1 MCLGLCA
8 EHCKLLTMIIPCIDL
23 MDGKV
28 VQLVR
33 GREKALEGESPD
45 AMLERFSAF
54 PVIQVI
60 DLDQAIGQGSNLP
73 IVRHI
78 AGQARSWVGGGVRTL
93 ERAEDLVRSGAE
105 RVIVG
110 TAAYHDNGPN
120 SEFLEALAGSIGRE
134 RLIVSLDS
142 MNGRIVVK
150 GWRESTS
157 LTAEEVISR
166 FEPYCGAF
174 LCTYVDKEG
183 TMQGTDLDWYRRLRT
198 ATDHEITA
206 AGGIASIAEIR
217 TLLEMGIHAAL
228 GMAVYTGHLQLG
240 ELATLH
246 RLHTASNPR

>member
-1 MCLGLCA
+1 
-8 EHCKLLTMIIPCIDL
+8 MIIPCIDL

-33 GREKALEGESPD
+33 GREKALEGDSPD

-73 IVRHI
+73 IVRGI
-78 AGQARSWVGGGVRTL
+78 AGRARTWVGGGVRTL
-93 ERAEDLVRSGAE
+93 ERAQDLVRSGAE

-110 TAAYHDNGPN
+110 TAAFCDNGPN
-120 SEFLEALAGSIGRE
+120 SDFLEALARDIGRE
-134 RLIVSLDS
+134 RLIISLDS
-142 MNGRIVVK
+142 MNGRIVIK
-150 GWRESTS
+150 GWRESTA
-157 LTAEEVISR
+157 LAAEEVISR

-183 TMQGTDLDWYRRLRT
+183 TMQGTDLDWYRRLRA

-206 AGGIASIAEIR
+206 AGGIASISEIR
-217 TLLEMGIHAAL
+217 TLVDIGVHAAL
-228 GMAVYTGHLQLG
+228 GMAVYSGHLKLD
-240 ELATLH
+240 ELAELQ
-246 RLHTASNPR
+246 RLSTGTAAG

>member
-1 MCLGLCA
+1 
-8 EHCKLLTMIIPCIDL
+8 MIIPCIDL
-23 MDGKV
+23 MDGRV

-78 AGQARSWVGGGVRTL
+78 AGRARAWVGGGVRTL
-93 ERAEDLVRSGAE
+93 DRAKDLVRSGAE

-110 TAAYHDNGPN
+110 TAAYRGDGPN
-120 SEFLEALAGSIGRE
+120 SDFLEELARVVGRE
-134 RLIVSLDS
+134 RVIISLDS
-142 MNGRIVVK
+142 MNGRIVIR
-150 GWRESTS
+150 GWREATAIS
-157 LTAEEVISR
+157 AEEVISR

-183 TMQGTDLDWYRRLRT
+183 TMQGTDLDWYRRLRA
-198 ATDHEITA
+198 ATEHEITA
-206 AGGIASIAEIR
+206 AGGIASLAEIR
-217 TLLEMGIHAAL
+217 TLLDMGVHAAL
-228 GMAVYTGHLQLG
+228 GMAVYTGHLQLD
-240 ELATLH
+240 ELAELH
-246 RLHTASNPR
+246 RRSSSPAPG

>member
-1 MCLGLCA
+1 
-8 EHCKLLTMIIPCIDL
+8 MIIPCIDL

-45 AMLERFSAF
+45 TMLERFSAF

-73 IVRHI
+73 IVRRI
-78 AGQARSWVGGGVRTL
+78 AGRARTWVGGGVRSL

-110 TAAYHDNGPN
+110 TAAFCDNGPN
-120 SEFLEALAGSIGRE
+120 SDFLEALARSIGPE

-142 MNGRIVVK
+142 MNGRIVIR
-150 GWRESTS
+150 GWRESTA

-183 TMQGTDLDWYRRLRT
+183 TLQGTDLKWYRRLRV

-206 AGGIASIAEIR
+206 AGGIASISEIR
-217 TLLEMGIHAAL
+217 ALVDIGVHAAL
-228 GMAVYTGHLQLG
+228 GMAVYTGHLKLD
-240 ELATLH
+240 ELAELQ
-246 RLHTASNPR
+246 RLSTGSAAR

>member
-1 MCLGLCA
+1 
-8 EHCKLLTMIIPCIDL
+8 MIIPCIDL

-45 AMLERFSAF
+45 TMLQRFSAF

-73 IVRHI
+73 IVRRI
-78 AGQARSWVGGGVRTL
+78 AGRARTWVGGGVRTL

-110 TAAYHDNGPN
+110 TAAFSDNGPN
-120 SEFLEALAGSIGRE
+120 SDFLQALARNIGRE

-142 MNGRIVVK
+142 MNGRIVIR
-150 GWRESTS
+150 GWRESTA

-183 TMQGTDLDWYRRLRT
+183 TMQGTDLDWYRRLRA

-206 AGGIASIAEIR
+206 AGGIASISEIR
-217 TLLEMGIHAAL
+217 TLVDIGVHAAL
-228 GMAVYTGHLQLG
+228 GMAVYTGHLKLD
-240 ELATLH
+240 ELADLQ
-246 RLHTASNPR
+246 RLGTGSADR

>member
-1 MCLGLCA
+1 
-8 EHCKLLTMIIPCIDL
+8 MIIPCIDL

-45 AMLERFSAF
+45 TMLERFSAF

-73 IVRHI
+73 IVRRI
-78 AGQARSWVGGGVRTL
+78 AGRARTWVGGGVRTL

-110 TAAYHDNGPN
+110 TAAICDNGPN
-120 SEFLEALAGSIGRE
+120 SDFLEALARSIGPE

-142 MNGRIVVK
+142 MNGRIVVR
-150 GWRESTS
+150 GWRESTA

-183 TMQGTDLDWYRRLRT
+183 TMQGTDLEWYRRLRA

-206 AGGIASIAEIR
+206 AGGIASISEIR
-217 TLLEMGIHAAL
+217 TLVDIGVHAAL
-228 GMAVYTGHLQLG
+228 GMAVYTGHLKLD
-240 ELATLH
+240 ELAELQ
-246 RLHTASNPR
+246 RLSTGRAAR

>member
-1 MCLGLCA
+1 
-8 EHCKLLTMIIPCIDL
+8 MIIPCIDL

-33 GREKALEGESPD
+33 GREKALEGDSPD

-73 IVRHI
+73 IVRSI
-78 AGQARSWVGGGVRTL
+78 AGRARTWVGGGVRTL

-110 TAAYHDNGPN
+110 TAAFCDNGPN
-120 SEFLEALAGSIGRE
+120 SDFLEALARNIGRE
-134 RLIVSLDS
+134 RLIISLDS
-142 MNGRIVVK
+142 MNGRIVIK
-150 GWRESTS
+150 GWRESTA

-183 TMQGTDLDWYRRLRT
+183 TMQGTDLDWYRRLRA

-206 AGGIASIAEIR
+206 AGGIASISEIR
-217 TLLEMGIHAAL
+217 TLVDIGVHAAL
-228 GMAVYTGHLQLG
+228 GMAVYTGRLKLDELSELQ
-240 ELATLH
+240 
-246 RLHTASNPR
+246 RLSSGSAAG

>member
-1 MCLGLCA
+1 
-8 EHCKLLTMIIPCIDL
+8 MIIPCIDL

-73 IVRHI
+73 IVRRI
-78 AGQARSWVGGGVRTL
+78 AGRARTWVGGGVRTL

-110 TAAYHDNGPN
+110 TAAFSDNGPN
-120 SEFLEALAGSIGRE
+120 SDFLEALAQNIGRE

-142 MNGRIVVK
+142 MNGRIVIR
-150 GWRESTS
+150 GWRESTA

-183 TMQGTDLDWYRRLRT
+183 TMQGTDLDWYRRLRA

-206 AGGIASIAEIR
+206 AGGIASVAEIR
-217 TLLEMGIHAAL
+217 TLVDIGVHAAL
-228 GMAVYTGHLQLG
+228 GMAVYTGHLKLD
-240 ELATLH
+240 ELAELQ
-246 RLHTASNPR
+246 RLSTGSAIR

>member
-1 MCLGLCA
+1 
-8 EHCKLLTMIIPCIDL
+8 MIIPCIDL

-45 AMLERFSAF
+45 TMLKRFSAF

-73 IVRHI
+73 IVRRI
-78 AGQARSWVGGGVRTL
+78 AGKARTWVGGGVRTL

-110 TAAYHDNGPN
+110 TAAFSDNGPN
-120 SEFLEALAGSIGRE
+120 SDLLEALASSIGRE

-142 MNGRIVVK
+142 MNGRIVIR

-157 LTAEEVISR
+157 LAAEEVISR

-183 TMQGTDLDWYRRLRT
+183 TMEGTDLDWYRRLRA

-217 TLLEMGIHAAL
+217 TLVDIGVHAAL
-228 GMAVYTGHLQLG
+228 GMAVYTGYLKLD
-240 ELATLH
+240 ELAELQ
-246 RLHTASNPR
+246 RLSTGSAAR

>member
-1 MCLGLCA
+1 
-8 EHCKLLTMIIPCIDL
+8 MIIPCIDL

-45 AMLERFSAF
+45 TMLKRFSAF

-73 IVRHI
+73 IVRRI
-78 AGQARSWVGGGVRTL
+78 AGQARTWVGGGVRTL

-110 TAAYHDNGPN
+110 TAAFSDNGPN
-120 SEFLEALAGSIGRE
+120 SDLLEALASSIGRE

-142 MNGRIVVK
+142 MNGRIVIR

-157 LTAEEVISR
+157 LAAEEVISR

-183 TMQGTDLDWYRRLRT
+183 TMEGTDLDWYRRLRA

-217 TLLEMGIHAAL
+217 TLVDIGVHAAL
-228 GMAVYTGHLQLG
+228 GMAVYTGYLKLD
-240 ELATLH
+240 ELAELQ
-246 RLHTASNPR
+246 RLSTGSAAR

>member
-1 MCLGLCA
+1 
-8 EHCKLLTMIIPCIDL
+8 MIIPCIDL

-33 GREKALEGESPD
+33 GREKALEGESPEI
-45 AMLERFSAF
+45 MLERFSAF

-60 DLDQAIGQGSNLP
+60 DLDQAIGKGSNLP
-73 IVRHI
+73 IVRRI
-78 AGQARSWVGGGVRTL
+78 AGRARTWIGGGVRTL

-110 TAAYHDNGPN
+110 TAAFSENGPN
-120 SEFLEALAGSIGRE
+120 SDFLEALASSIGRE

-142 MNGRIVVK
+142 MNGRIVIR
-150 GWRESTS
+150 GWRESTA

-166 FEPYCGAF
+166 FEQYCGAF

-183 TMQGTDLDWYRRLRT
+183 TMQGTDLDWYRRLRA

-217 TLLEMGIHAAL
+217 TLVDIGVHAAL
-228 GMAVYTGHLQLG
+228 GMAVYTGHLKLD
-240 ELATLH
+240 ELSELQCLSTGSAA
-246 RLHTASNPR
+246 R

>member
-1 MCLGLCA
+1 
-8 EHCKLLTMIIPCIDL
+8 MIIPCIDL

-28 VQLVR
+28 VQLVQ

-45 AMLERFSAF
+45 KMLERFSAF
-54 PVIQVI
+54 PVVQVI

-78 AGQARSWVGGGVRTL
+78 AGQARTWVGGGVRTL

-110 TAAYHDNGPN
+110 TAAYHNNGPN
-120 SEFLEALAGSIGRE
+120 RDFLEALVRRIGRE

-142 MNGRIVVK
+142 MNGHIVVK
-150 GWRESTS
+150 GWREATN

-183 TMQGTDLDWYRRLRT
+183 TMQGTDMDWYRRLRA
-198 ATDHEITA
+198 ATEHEITA
-206 AGGIASIAEIR
+206 AGGIASLSEIR
-217 TLLEMGIHAAL
+217 ELLEMGVHAAL
-228 GMAVYTGHLQLG
+228 GMAVYTGHLQL
-240 ELATLH
+240 EKLAALQ
-246 RLHTASNPR
+246 RLGTMSNRR

>member
-1 MCLGLCA
+1 
-8 EHCKLLTMIIPCIDL
+8 MIIPCIDL

-45 AMLERFSAF
+45 TMLERFSAF

-73 IVRHI
+73 IVRRI
-78 AGQARSWVGGGVRTL
+78 AGRARTWVGGGVRTL

-110 TAAYHDNGPN
+110 TAALCDNGPN
-120 SEFLEALAGSIGRE
+120 SDFLEALARSIGPE

-142 MNGRIVVK
+142 MNGRIVIR
-150 GWRESTS
+150 GWREATA

-183 TMQGTDLDWYRRLRT
+183 TMQGTDLEWYRRLRA

-206 AGGIASIAEIR
+206 AGGIASISEIR
-217 TLLEMGIHAAL
+217 TLVDIGVHAAL
-228 GMAVYTGHLQLG
+228 GMAVYTGHLKLD
-240 ELATLH
+240 ELAELQ
-246 RLHTASNPR
+246 RLSTGRAAR

>member
-1 MCLGLCA
+1 
-8 EHCKLLTMIIPCIDL
+8 MIIPCIDL

-33 GREKALEGESPD
+33 GREKALEGDSPD

-73 IVRHI
+73 IVRRI
-78 AGQARSWVGGGVRTL
+78 AGQARTWVGGGVRTL
-93 ERAEDLVRSGAE
+93 ERAQDLVRSGAE

-110 TAAYHDNGPN
+110 TAAFCDNGPN
-120 SEFLEALAGSIGRE
+120 SDFLEALARNIGRE
-134 RLIVSLDS
+134 RLIISLDS
-142 MNGRIVVK
+142 MNGRIVIK
-150 GWRESTS
+150 GWRESTA

-183 TMQGTDLDWYRRLRT
+183 TMQGTDLDWYRRLRA

-206 AGGIASIAEIR
+206 AGGIASISEIR
-217 TLLEMGIHAAL
+217 TLVEIGVHAAL
-228 GMAVYTGHLQLG
+228 GMAVYTGHLKLDALA
-240 ELATLH
+240 ELQ
-246 RLHTASNPR
+246 RLSTGSAAG

>member
-1 MCLGLCA
+1 
-8 EHCKLLTMIIPCIDL
+8 MIIPCIDL

-73 IVRHI
+73 IVRSI
-78 AGQARSWVGGGVRTL
+78 AGRARTWVGGGVRTL
-93 ERAEDLVRSGAE
+93 ERAKDLVRSGAE

-110 TAAYHDNGPN
+110 TAAFCDNGPN
-120 SEFLEALAGSIGRE
+120 SDFLEALARNIGRE
-134 RLIVSLDS
+134 RLIISLDS
-142 MNGRIVVK
+142 MNGRIVIK
-150 GWRESTS
+150 GWRESTD
-157 LTAEEVISR
+157 LAAEEVISR

-183 TMQGTDLDWYRRLRT
+183 TMQGTDLDWYRRLRA

-206 AGGIASIAEIR
+206 AGGIASISEIR
-217 TLLEMGIHAAL
+217 TLVDIGVHAAL
-228 GMAVYTGHLQLG
+228 GMAVYTGHLKLD
-240 ELATLH
+240 ELAELQ
-246 RLHTASNPR
+246 RLGTSSAAG

>member
-1 MCLGLCA
+1 
-8 EHCKLLTMIIPCIDL
+8 MIIPCIDL

-45 AMLERFSAF
+45 TMLKRFSAF

-73 IVRHI
+73 IVRRI
-78 AGQARSWVGGGVRTL
+78 AGQARTWVGGGVRTL

-110 TAAYHDNGPN
+110 TAAFSDNGPN
-120 SEFLEALAGSIGRE
+120 SDLLEALASSIGRE

-142 MNGRIVVK
+142 MNGRIVIR

-157 LTAEEVISR
+157 LAAEEVISR

-183 TMQGTDLDWYRRLRT
+183 TMEGTDLDWYRRLRA

-217 TLLEMGIHAAL
+217 TLVDIGVHC
-228 GMAVYTGHLQLG
+228 GPGHGSLYRISQ
-240 ELATLH
+240 A
-246 RLHTASNPR
+246 

>member
-1 MCLGLCA
+1 
-8 EHCKLLTMIIPCIDL
+8 MIIPCIDL

-45 AMLERFSAF
+45 TMLERFSAF

-73 IVRHI
+73 VVRRI
-78 AGQARSWVGGGVRTL
+78 AGRARTWVGGGVRTL

-110 TAAYHDNGPN
+110 TAAFSDNGPN
-120 SEFLEALAGSIGRE
+120 SDFLEALAQNIGRE

-142 MNGRIVVK
+142 MSGRIVIR
-150 GWRESTS
+150 GWRESTA
-157 LTAEEVISR
+157 LRAEEVISR

-183 TMQGTDLDWYRRLRT
+183 TMQGTDLDWYRRLRA

-217 TLLEMGIHAAL
+217 TLVDIGVHAAL
-228 GMAVYTGHLQLG
+228 GMAVYTGHLKLD
-240 ELATLH
+240 ELAELQ
-246 RLHTASNPR
+246 RLSTGSAIR

>member
-1 MCLGLCA
+1 
-8 EHCKLLTMIIPCIDL
+8 MIIPCIDL

-33 GREKALEGESPD
+33 GRDKALEGESPD
-45 AMLERFSAF
+45 TMLERFSAF

-73 IVRHI
+73 IVRRI
-78 AGQARSWVGGGVRTL
+78 AGRARTWVGGGVRTL

-110 TAAYHDNGPN
+110 TAAFCDNGPN
-120 SEFLEALAGSIGRE
+120 SDFLGALARSIGPE

-142 MNGRIVVK
+142 MHGRIVIR
-150 GWRESTS
+150 GWRESTA
-157 LTAEEVISR
+157 LTAEEVVSL

-183 TMQGTDLDWYRRLRT
+183 TMQGTDLEWYRRLRA

-206 AGGIASIAEIR
+206 AGGIASISEIR
-217 TLLEMGIHAAL
+217 ALVDIGVHAAL
-228 GMAVYTGHLQLG
+228 GMAVYTGHLKLD
-240 ELATLH
+240 ELAELQ
-246 RLHTASNPR
+246 RLSTGSAAR

>member
-1 MCLGLCA
+1 
-8 EHCKLLTMIIPCIDL
+8 MIIPCIDL

-73 IVRHI
+73 IVRRI
-78 AGQARSWVGGGVRTL
+78 AGRARTWVGGGVRTL

-110 TAAYHDNGPN
+110 TAAFSDNGPN
-120 SEFLEALAGSIGRE
+120 SDFLKALARNIGRE
-134 RLIVSLDS
+134 RLIISLDS
-142 MNGRIVVK
+142 MNGRIVIK
-150 GWRESTS
+150 GWRESTA
-157 LTAEEVISR
+157 LAAEEVICR

-183 TMQGTDLDWYRRLRT
+183 TMQGTDLDWYRRLRA

-206 AGGIASIAEIR
+206 AGGIASISEIR
-217 TLLEMGIHAAL
+217 TLVDIGVHAAL
-228 GMAVYTGHLQLG
+228 GMAVYTGHLKLD
-240 ELATLH
+240 ELAELQ
-246 RLHTASNPR
+246 RRGSVSAAG